1 MKETREDGP
10 MTNPYIA
17 AEKFAAAFR
26 DAEYALK
33 RSNYLRID
41 KDNAEADWDSLA
53 RDLGQ
58 PFFDKIVASGIAK
71 TLISDPPR
79 QLKADGLEWMPKQ
92 TTPLSNVHQLIV
104 QGVCRVRNSYTHGEK
119 FRGGPEGQWD
129 RDATLIEEA
138 HAVLEQALAS
148 L

>member
-1 MKETREDGP
+1 

-17 AEKFAAAFR
+17 AERFAAAFR

-33 RSNYLRID
+33 RSNYLRNN

-58 PFFDKIVASGIAK
+58 VFFDKIVASGLAK
-71 TLISDPPR
+71 TLIGNPAR
-79 QLKADGLEWMPKQ
+79 QLKADGLEWMPKE
-92 TTPLSNVHQLIV
+92 TAPLTNVHQLIV
-104 QGVCRVRNSYTHGEK
+104 QGVCRVRNSYIHGEK

-129 RDATLIEEA
+129 RDAKLIEEA
-138 HAVLEQALAS
+138 HAVLKEALAA